1 MILKELSIINYKN
14 IAQAELQLSPKIN
27 CFIGNNGMGK
37 TNLLDAVY
45 YLSFCRSYTNP
56 VDSQIIKHDSDIC
69 MLQGKYIF
77 EDSTQEEIYSGI
89 RRRQKKQFKRNKKEY
104 ERLSDH
110 IGLIPLVMISPADIE
125 LITGASEGRRRF
137 MDIAISQFD
146 KEYLRA
152 LVRYNKALQQRNA
165 LLKNDEDLI
174 DITLLEL
181 WEDQMVEDGVL
192 IYNKRVE
199 FIMKLTPMFNDF
211 YSRVSGSAETVS
223 FEYISQLND
232 GDFKDKMK
240 GNRQRDLSIGH
251 TTVGVHRDEL
261 EMLLNGFPIKK
272 IGSQGQNKTYFV
284 SLKLAQFKYLLDTGN
299 TTPILVLDDI
309 FDRLDSKRVEEIVK
323 LPLTKGKNQLIVKY
337 YNGYEKE
344 LSYSITPLNE
354 WTIFEN
360 NLSSYNLQEKEYHT
374 ISLTAE
380 DAESYVSPIRMN
392 NIVIELN

>member
-1 MILKELSIINYKN
+1 MRRIKDNQMILKELSIINYKN

-211 YSRVSGSAETVS
+211 YSRVSGSTETVS

-323 LPLTKGKNQLIVKY
+323 LVSEPEFGQIFMSDTNRESLDKILDRLNNDSHIYSVINGEINLI
-337 YNGYEKE
+337 
-344 LSYSITPLNE
+344 
-354 WTIFEN
+354 
-360 NLSSYNLQEKEYHT
+360 
-374 ISLTAE
+374 
-380 DAESYVSPIRMN
+380 
-392 NIVIELN
+392 

>member
-211 YSRVSGSAETVS
+211 YSRVSGSTETVS

-323 LPLTKGKNQLIVKY
+323 LVSEPEFGQIFMSDTNRESLDKILDRLNNDSHIYSVINGEINLI
-337 YNGYEKE
+337 
-344 LSYSITPLNE
+344 
-354 WTIFEN
+354 
-360 NLSSYNLQEKEYHT
+360 
-374 ISLTAE
+374 
-380 DAESYVSPIRMN
+380 
-392 NIVIELN
+392 